1 MGVPLSPDCRWHNL
15 DIAGEEGSSSAAQLV
30 AQLLGFSPP
39 FYPPGHCPHWRCVV
53 GSMNSICP
61 QCLQHKLQ
69 FRIKVLPGRV
79 LGGSTAC
86 PGYHLLLLVEVFRNQ
101 KSVVFVSTSW
111 LRHKYEPEY
120 LNLLWNARSILR
132 RGITNNHTCFVH
144 HVSKHTFE
152 HHSLLSY

>member
-1 MGVPLSPDCRWHNL
+1 
-15 DIAGEEGSSSAAQLV
+15 
-30 AQLLGFSPP
+30 
-39 FYPPGHCPHWRCVV
+39 
-53 GSMNSICP
+53 MNSICP

-152 HHSLLSY
+152 DHSLPPCHLPPSFLMKCGNNTADCCRLETAACTFAVFNHPRI

>member
-1 MGVPLSPDCRWHNL
+1 M
-15 DIAGEEGSSSAAQLV
+15 
-30 AQLLGFSPP
+30 
-39 FYPPGHCPHWRCVV
+39 

-69 FRIKVLPGRV
+69 FRIKVLLGRV
-79 LGGSTAC
+79 LGGRAAC

-144 HVSKHTFE
+144 VSKHTFE
-152 HHSLLSY
+152 HHSLPPCSPIEVMNLQTAACMHVCRIQSSENLISNH